1 MGDGMSQGVEGQY
14 AARRERVDR
23 ARASGDSK
31 MVRHKD
37 AALEGLRALAIIG
50 IVLYHMRPSILQ
62 GGFLGVTVFFVL
74 TGFLI
79 TRSILR
85 ALANGTFLYGAYLL
99 KRFKRLVVPTLSI
112 ITLTAV
118 AIYLWSPSLLPKV
131 QADALPGALFYE
143 NWVNIFR
150 KVSYFEAAGLPSPL
164 TPLWFLGVTMQ
175 FYIVWP
181 VLVAMLAVFTQRARR
196 SSKLTVLMYATFA
209 LALLS
214 TVLMAV
220 LYHNGE
226 GTTRVYYGT
235 DTRAAELLTGAIAA
249 MALEWFHMRQRPAR
263 VSASDGR
270 ARSATP
276 AHAAYAPRMRAG
288 WSPAVVNGVS
298 VVCLLIVCIAAWC
311 ANGENAFLY
320 RGGYWLFAAVVAL
333 LIVLVQ
339 HPACVMR
346 RVLAWKPLVYVG
358 GRSFSIYL
366 VHYPIILIMNP
377 ATRTQ
382 ALAWWEPIVQL
393 MVVLVVGELFYRVIE
408 APTIRFGLVSRITCA
423 VMAICVAVL
432 AFAPLPWQQISTARA
447 QRLRPETAVTATP
460 APTSPESAAPSGG
473 AQEETKPADQPTA
486 QPQGPQAEK
495 VPANLDWQRWHC
507 DPAAGTCDADMIMIG
522 DSVTAGAA
530 PVLQQMLPNAYID
543 GAVSRQLYTG
553 QDVYAQDV
561 AAGHDGSAI
570 IYALGTNSL
579 IRDPSTV
586 QALID
591 SANGKPM
598 YFVTIRCPY
607 PMQDM
612 NNQVLREY
620 AAKNSNVGIIDWHGA
635 SEGHSEYLLDDG
647 THLTEAGQQAYGE
660 LIRKALCG
668 Q

>member
-99 KRFKRLVVPTLSI
+99 KRFKRLVVPALSIITLTAVAIYLWILITRSILRALANGTFLYGAYLLKRFKRLVVPALSI

-181 VLVAMLAVFTQRARR
+181 VLVAILAVFTQRARR
-196 SSKLTVLMYATFA
+196 SSKLNVLMYATFA

-447 QRLRPETAVTATP
+447 QRLRPETAVTATC
-460 APTSPESAAPSGG
+460 
-473 AQEETKPADQPTA
+473 
-486 QPQGPQAEK
+486 
-495 VPANLDWQRWHC
+495 N
-507 DPAAGTCDADMIMIG
+507 
-522 DSVTAGAA
+522 
-530 PVLQQMLPNAYID
+530 
-543 GAVSRQLYTG
+543 
-553 QDVYAQDV
+553 
-561 AAGHDGSAI
+561 
-570 IYALGTNSL
+570 
-579 IRDPSTV
+579 
-586 QALID
+586 
-591 SANGKPM
+591 
-598 YFVTIRCPY
+598 
-607 PMQDM
+607 
-612 NNQVLREY
+612 
-620 AAKNSNVGIIDWHGA
+620 
-635 SEGHSEYLLDDG
+635 
-647 THLTEAGQQAYGE
+647 
-660 LIRKALCG
+660 
-668 Q
+668 